1 MPRNHLKR
9 FADLENLPNVF
20 MGLEGAKSF
29 DPQEYFGNSNP
40 VSLELGCGKGEY
52 TVEMAKKIPEKNFIG
67 IDRKGNRIWIG
78 AKNCLDLGLRNAAF
92 FRLDVELIG
101 EIFPENSVDEI
112 WITFPD
118 PYPKRK
124 QAKKRM
130 TRPGYLRM
138 YRKILRNEGLVHLKT
153 DDDILFESTLKSVK
167 DENWLIVNRVNDIYE
182 EAPTDEILT
191 IKTQY
196 EKRFLKSEVRIK
208 YLCFRPGGW

>member
-9 FADLENLPNVF
+9 FADLENLPNAF
-20 MGLEGAKSF
+20 LGLEGAKRF
-29 DPQEYFGNSNP
+29 NPNEFFGNDNP
-40 VSLELGCGKGEY
+40 IILELACGKGEY
-52 TVEMAKKIPEKNFIG
+52 TVELAKKILNKNFIG

-78 AKNCLDLGLRNAAF
+78 AKNSLDLGLKNAAF

-101 EIFPENSVDEI
+101 EVFQENSVDEI

-130 TRPGYLRM
+130 TGPGYLRM
-138 YRKILRNEGLVHLKT
+138 YRKILRNDGLVHLKT
-153 DDDILFESTLKSVK
+153 DDDLLFESTLKSVE
-167 DENWLIVNRVNDIYE
+167 DENWVIVKRVNDIYQ
-182 EAPTDEILT
+182 EAPTDGILT

-196 EKRFLKSEVRIK
+196 EKRFLESDLRIK
-208 YLCFRPGGW
+208 YLCFKPIG

>member
-20 MGLEGAKSF
+20 LGLEGAKTF
-29 DPQEYFGNSNP
+29 KAYEFFGNDNP
-40 VSLELGCGKGEY
+40 ITLELACGKGEY
-52 TVEMAKKIPEKNFIG
+52 TVELARRFPDRNFIG
-67 IDRKGNRIWIG
+67 IERKGNRLWKG
-78 AKNCLDLGLRNAAF
+78 ARTALDEGLANAAF

-101 EIFPENSVDEI
+101 EIFRKDHIREI

-118 PYPKRK
+118 PYPKTK

-130 TRPGYLRM
+130 TGPGYLRM

-153 DDDILFESTLKSVK
+153 DDDLLFESTLKSVAE
-167 DENWLIVNRVNDIYE
+167 ENWMVVNRVNDIYE
-182 EAPTDEILT
+182 EAPADEILT

-196 EKRFLKSEVRIK
+196 EKRFLESDLRIR
-208 YLCFRPGGW
+208 YLCFRPGG